1 MLFFSACTDHKRLAW
16 YPQSWAWGAPRRE
29 QNRLFRESGQALC
42 HHDQLPVDLH
52 IMSLLL
58 LFRTVKVTLSIIRD
72 QRLFFLPVIQPVSA
86 VQLSSCSSCPLT
98 DSTCQ
103 LFPGKEPC
111 LKYCFALL
119 LAINSFHFP
128 PLHSEVSHWIQTYQP
143 WLAQHY
149 ITQKMDQDGK
159 CKNLGRIIIYDYF
172 PDWCMPPTVAST
184 PKPGFPFI
192 FGTAFSL

>member
-1 MLFFSACTDHKRLAW
+1 MTVDAGGTRTVSANVVLLLLKRRGFFSACTDHKRLLEQAW
-16 YPQSWAWGAPRRE
+16 PGIPRAEPEELQEESKTDCSDCQSGE
-29 QNRLFRESGQALC
+29 ALC
-42 HHDQLPVDLH
+42 HHDQFPVDLH

-119 LAINSFHFP
+119 LAINCFHFP
-128 PLHSEVSHWIQTYQP
+128 PLHSEVSH
-143 WLAQHY
+143 
-149 ITQKMDQDGK
+149 
-159 CKNLGRIIIYDYF
+159 
-172 PDWCMPPTVAST
+172 
-184 PKPGFPFI
+184 
-192 FGTAFSL
+192 